1 MADSL
6 GDVKQGIESLGDLQQ
21 GAQIQ
26 VARRRVSAT
35 FGASEIV
42 FRQLRGGRLG
52 VIGRA
57 EQRIEA
63 DAREPA
69 AVEDRKESG
78 QSANGRGLVVVAL
91 GGIV

>member
-6 GDVKQGIESLGDLQQ
+6 VEVKQGIESLGDLQQ

-26 VARRRVSAT
+26 VTRGRVSAT
-35 FGASEIV
+35 LRLQKACFASLPGIPSASFG
-42 FRQLRGGRLG
+42 RT
-52 VIGRA
+52 

-63 DAREPA
+63 DAGEPA
-69 AVEDRKESG
+69 AVEHREESR